1 MEFNGVKASIV
12 FTIKAVDSIPCDL
25 KGQMVAF
32 DENGNVIS
40 DPLKMPWPMPWVAE
54 EIEKLVSGES
64 EMPEKD
70 RFKVYNPEES
80 DQFVFVEV
88 QRF

>member
-1 MEFNGVKASIV
+1 MEFNGVTASIV
-12 FTIKAVDSIPCDL
+12 FIMKAVESIPCDL

-32 DENGNVIS
+32 DNDGNVIS
-40 DPLKMPWPMPWVAE
+40 DPLKTPWPMPWVTE
-54 EIEKLVSGES
+54 EIEKLVAGKN
-64 EMPEKD
+64 EMPVKD
-70 RFKVYNPEES
+70 RFKVYNPEEP